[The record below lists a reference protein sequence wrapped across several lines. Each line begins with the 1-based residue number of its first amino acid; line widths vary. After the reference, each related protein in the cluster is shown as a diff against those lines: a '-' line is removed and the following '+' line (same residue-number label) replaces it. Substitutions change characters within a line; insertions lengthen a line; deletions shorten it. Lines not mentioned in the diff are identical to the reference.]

1 MLYWL
6 TCLHAICIHFWWVSH
21 GNLAD
26 RCILDWVVP
35 SAHTGQI
42 SSLLNQI
49 IFPFSK
55 DLKAYGSSVRNHFSF
70 GKILSLF
77 QHWKKECRGWC
88 KPKWIS
94 MVSPDKSKLWGS
106 CVTQVTK
113 RQNHKHSSKKKKKG
127 LWKFSSNIS
136 SIIFVP
142 FKKHNGMIL
151 VRQKSQ

>member
-21 GNLAD
+21 GNLAGG
-26 RCILDWVVP
+26 CILDWVVP

-70 GKILSLF
+70 GEILSLF
-77 QHWKKECRGWC
+77 QKKKKKCEGWC

-94 MVSPDKSKLWGS
+94 MVSPDKSELWGS
-106 CVTQVTK
+106 SVTRLTK
-113 RQNHKHSSKKKKKG
+113 SKTTNTAAKKKKKG
-127 LWKFSSNIS
+127 LWKIS
-136 SIIFVP
+136 SSTLRIILFCL
-142 FKKHNGMIL
+142 KGT
-151 VRQKSQ
+151 